1 MTDEKIDEK
10 IRLGGMALPNGVL
23 VHGPKSWACAIR
35 REDGQVEVAS
45 ALKRFRAANVNQA
58 FLRGPL
64 RLAEAMAILPQV
76 KRALPLRWESEMA
89 RELGQGDSLPE
100 AAIEEEA
107 ARVVGC
113 FFGELSAI
121 RALLQR
127 EAGDLDVPVAH
138 GFFAVDD
145 TRPQITQGA
154 DGGERVAVLRSR
166 FGGSDGPRAE
176 NSGREPHVGQG
187 RQARR

>member
-76 KRALPLRWESEMA
+76 KRALPEA
-89 RELGQGDSLPE
+89 ELPMQN
-100 AAIEEEA
+100 
-107 ARVVGC
+107 R
-113 FFGELSAI
+113 
-121 RALLQR
+121 R
-127 EAGDLDVPVAH
+127 
-138 GFFAVDD
+138 
-145 TRPQITQGA
+145 
-154 DGGERVAVLRSR
+154 VLRRDDSQR
-166 FGGSDGPRAE
+166 RERRRAGSGEARARASAPALDGRAD
-176 NSGREPHVGQG
+176 
-187 RQARR
+187 A

>member
-35 REDGQVEVAS
+35 REDGQVKVAS

-76 KRALPLRWESEMA
+76 KRALPEA
-89 RELGQGDSLPE
+89 ELPMQNR
-100 AAIEEEA
+100 
-107 ARVVGC
+107 RVIASMVGVAVVVR
-113 FFGELSAI
+113 GGSASV
-121 RALLQR
+121 APLR
-127 EAGDLDVPVAH
+127 EAPAS
-138 GFFAVDD
+138 
-145 TRPQITQGA
+145 PGA
-154 DGGERVAVLRSR
+154 
-166 FGGSDGPRAE
+166 GSP
-176 NSGREPHVGQG
+176 
-187 RQARR
+187 